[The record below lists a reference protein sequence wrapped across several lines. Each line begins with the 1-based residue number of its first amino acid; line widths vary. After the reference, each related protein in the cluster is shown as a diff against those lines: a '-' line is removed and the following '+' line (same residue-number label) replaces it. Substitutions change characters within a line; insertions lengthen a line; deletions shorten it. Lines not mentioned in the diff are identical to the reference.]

1 MVRGA
6 VEINSDKT
14 VSSMKVGETKHIDMD
29 EIFIKGNIIYID
41 KGTQTYNIP
50 IDEKDEDDDD
60 DLEENEFEF
69 CCYIP
74 IKRIGSGLTQDDFIL
89 DFTKF
94 DAVLH
99 PMSGIFWRIIE
110 QSLDEY
116 IQFSGFEIVGSDS
129 KKEKTPKQKLV
140 SLKNDL
146 RLAEEQQDFEA
157 AGRIKSQIDTLERQI
172 NQNK

>member
-1 MVRGA
+1 MVKGS
-6 VEINSDKT
+6 VEITFDNT
-14 VSSMKVGETKHIDMD
+14 ISSMKIGETKHIDMD
-29 EIFIKGNIIYID
+29 DIFVKGTIIYID
-41 KGTQTYNIP
+41 KGTQTYVIP
-50 IDEKDEDDDD
+50 IDEKDDDDDD

-74 IKRIGSGLTQDDFIL
+74 IKRIGPGLTQDDFVL

-110 QSLDEY
+110 QSLEEY
-116 IQFSGFEIVGSDS
+116 IQFSDFKIVGSKS
-129 KKEKTPKQKLV
+129 EKEKTPKQKLI

-146 RLAEEQQDFEA
+146 EIAEEKQDFEKA
-157 AGRIKSQIDTLERQI
+157 AGIKR
-172 NQNK
+172 